1 MKIVA
6 LSGSARAPS
15 STTLALDVA
24 AAAAASVGGQVT
36 RIVLAEWKL
45 PIFDG
50 EESAATDPVVR
61 FKAAVKECDGLIVAT
76 PVFHDSMTGALKN
89 AFDFLYDELQGKV
102 AGLIAV
108 AGGRTGHGQAL
119 EHVRAVL
126 RETGTWV
133 LPRQVPIGMSKE
145 AFDET
150 GQPRDP
156 ETASRLVTLGKEV
169 VVRAKQLRPPARA
182 AAPAGRT
189 L

>member
-15 STTLALDVA
+15 STTTALDVA
-24 AAAAASVGGQVT
+24 AAAATAAGGQVT
-36 RIVLAEWKL
+36 RIVLSEWRL

-50 EESAATDPVVR
+50 DVSAADDAVVR
-61 FKAAVKECDGLIVAT
+61 FKAAIAACDGLIVAT

-133 LPRQVPIGMSKE
+133 LPRQVPIGNSKE
-145 AFDET
+145 AFDAEGKPT
-150 GQPRDP
+150 DP
-156 ETASRLVTLGKEV
+156 ETAKRLELLGKEV
-169 VVRAKQLRPPARA
+169 VARAKQLRPPPR
-182 AAPAGRT
+182 PVPHRT